1 MLRRPS
7 CRTGAPRTTA
17 RAGCHPPSLQRQN
30 EYRALVS
37 TRKRAAVAA
46 HQDPLNGPSSRY
58 LPSTC
63 VGKQASTRGSRSH
76 VRLLRTS
83 KLFACWH
90 ATRATQ
96 GGRASA
102 CKAGRPGTQR
112 SACLPRSPCTL
123 RGDATRVSQAC
134 KAKARRAKQRQGAL
148 HEDTQPLKR
157 EQKRSSATRLSCSRG
172 QRARRT
178 APVRPV
184 QSCARERQASA
195 QHAAPLG
202 TRFRLADARHGRAHP
217 MSSMMLP
224 FVVTRPPR
232 PSFSPSSVCARVNA

>member
-1 MLRRPS
+1 LLRRPS

-123 RGDATRVSQAC
+123 RGDATRQPGVQRRRSASARR
-134 KAKARRAKQRQGAL
+134 AKARRTARRYTTAEKGAEEKQRNAPFMFSRSTRTSDGTGAPSPKL
-148 HEDTQPLKR
+148 
-157 EQKRSSATRLSCSRG
+157 
-172 QRARRT
+172 RA
-178 APVRPV
+178 
-184 QSCARERQASA
+184 
-195 QHAAPLG
+195 
-202 TRFRLADARHGRAHP
+202 
-217 MSSMMLP
+217 
-224 FVVTRPPR
+224 
-232 PSFSPSSVCARVNA
+232 